1 MKTPEEWFYGVLA
14 LLGIVIPWS
23 FNIAWMRTSP
33 SPTAVQFV
41 VDGMANPASSSL
53 TVDIGIVFV
62 VFCVFVV
69 AEARRLHMKW
79 MWVLIPYGAMVAL
92 ASAFPL
98 FLLLRSRHLRLSLA
112 TVSGPQ
118 SVA

>member
-1 MKTPEEWFYGVLA
+1 MKTPEEWFYGVLTV
-14 LLGIVIPWS
+14 LGIVVPWG

-53 TVDIGIVFV
+53 TVDIGLVFV
-62 VFCVFVV
+62 VFCVWVV
-69 AEARRLHMKW
+69 AEARRLHTKW
-79 MWVLIPYGAMVAL
+79 MWALIPYGAMVAL

-98 FLLLRSRHLRLSLA
+98 FLLLRSRHLRLTLA
-112 TVSGPQ
+112 TVEEPAS
-118 SVA
+118 